1 MYTPPAVD
9 WGGYLHRREAPSC
22 ATENVELPNE
32 YDQKLSKPIQYLVT
46 SLIEPLRYHMVFN
59 MVGRHVLSLAV
70 LFTAPGRGWRGLH
83 GPQRLLA

>member
-1 MYTPPAVD
+1 MQ
-9 WGGYLHRREAPSC
+9 RREAPSC

-70 LFTAPGRGWRGLH
+70 LFTAPGRGWRGLQ